1 MTQEGPANK
10 AGLKVQDEISAVDDN
25 PVDVLPQFA
34 TYLFDKRAGDSVKL
48 DVWRGS
54 THLTLNIPVVDSDT
68 GHDDPFE
75 VVDTESSFVPRLG
88 IVCAPLNTAIPI
100 PTVRLS
106 WVPQLR
112 GSHEAMALGT
122 PPLRACCVRH
132 HPDLASGGSSRL
144 HLSRRLGPDRCPL
157 PGVRTASARRNC
169 DNRNRFLSLQEP

>member
-1 MTQEGPANK
+1 MA
-10 AGLKVQDEISAVDDN
+10 
-25 PVDVLPQFA
+25 
-34 TYLFDKRAGDSVKL
+34 RL
-48 DVWRGS
+48 DPPDAEHPSCGQRHRTRRS
-54 THLTLNIPVVDSDT
+54 
-68 GHDDPFE
+68 FE

-122 PPLRACCVRH
+122 PPLRACSVRH

-157 PGVRTASARRNC
+157 PGVRTASARRNLITATAFYLC
-169 DNRNRFLSLQEP
+169 KSPEVRSESSFNLPQNLDHRLSILCAFLC

>member
-1 MTQEGPANK
+1 
-10 AGLKVQDEISAVDDN
+10 VQDEISAVDDN
-25 PVDVLPQFA
+25 PVDVLPQVA

-100 PTVRLS
+100 PASQLHSKSGLIVAAKMAHSGLETGLLVDDIIRAVNGTVVTS
-106 WVPQLR
+106 VEELR
-112 GSHEAMALGT
+112 SMFET
-122 PPLRACCVRH
+122 F
-132 HPDLASGGSSRL
+132 SRVL
-144 HLSRRLGPDRCPL
+144 QWPSRSNVAAGLI
-157 PGVRTASARRNC
+157 T
-169 DNRNRFLSLQEP
+169 